1 MLLKGSSIT
10 FFAYRTE
17 NLTVFYVRVLNVHVI
32 FFYCKYNLLKSDN
45 PGSDHVEGYTF
56 VF

>member
-1 MLLKGSSIT
+1 MFLKGSSIT